1 MIAFAAAATLLT
13 LAVLA
18 AALLPLLRGGG
29 SAPARAAFDRA
40 VYRDQL
46 AELDRDLARG
56 VIGPGEADSARL
68 EIQRRLLAHAES
80 EDAPIRTGRAPAFA
94 ALLALLL
101 AGGALGFYLSAGQPG
116 LPGLPL
122 ASRAADPEE
131 AQLREALASLERRV
145 AAEPRNGGAWL
156 LLARTRAAL
165 GQWAQAAE
173 AYRRAFALVPA
184 TAENRGAALE
194 TEVLAAGGTVSPT
207 VAEGFRAV
215 LAEEPDNPVA
225 RFYLAV
231 AEAQAGNHADAINA
245 FQEIAAELPEG
256 NPIRTEAARRVEES
270 ARAAGIPV
278 PPLPP
283 PAAPP
288 DDAARA
294 AMIRGMVDGLAAR
307 LQKEPGDADGWARL
321 GRAYVVLGERE
332 KAVDAY
338 ARAGALR
345 PADMDIALAEAQ
357 AMLEGLPPEAPFPPR
372 AGELLRRVLAADP
385 QQPSALWHLG
395 VQAAK
400 AGDLKAA
407 AALWERLVAVLPPD
421 SPDVPLVRRA
431 IEAVQRK

>member
-1 MIAFAAAATLLT
+1 MIAFAIAATLLT

-18 AALLPLLRGGG
+18 AVLLPLLRGGG
-29 SAPARAAFDRA
+29 VAPTRAAFDQA

-56 VIGPGEADSARL
+56 VIGPEEAAAARL
-68 EIQRRLLAHAES
+68 EIQRRILAQEGAQE
-80 EDAPIRTGRAPAFA
+80 APARAGRTPALAA
-94 ALLALLL
+94 ALAVLL

-116 LPGLPL
+116 LPGMPL
-122 ASRAADPEE
+122 ASRPTDPEE
-131 AQLREALASLERRV
+131 LQLREALAMLEARV

-165 GQWAQAAE
+165 GQWSAAAE
-173 AYRRAFALVPA
+173 AYRRAFALIPA

-194 TEVLAAGGTVSPT
+194 TEVLAAGGTVSPAI
-207 VAEGFRAV
+207 VEGFQAV

-231 AEAQAGNHADAINA
+231 AQAQAGRHADAING

-256 NPIRTEAARRVEES
+256 NPIRSEAARRIADS
-270 ARAAGIPV
+270 ARAAGLPI

-283 PAAPP
+283 PATPP
-288 DDAARA
+288 DDAQRA

-307 LQKEPGDADGWARL
+307 LEKEPNDADGWARL

-345 PADMDIALAEAQ
+345 PADIDLALAEAQ
-357 AMLEGLPPEAPFPPR
+357 AMVDGLPPEAPFPPR

-385 QQPSALWHLG
+385 RQPSALWHLG

-400 AGDLKAA
+400 SGHMAEA